1 MAIAKAC
8 QISTPCERPQSLVL
22 QGLRYNRRAPVTH
35 TFPRRASISTR
46 PRRPATC
53 ARHKVRFGNRT
64 RDGPNAAAR
73 TREARTRD
81 THNLPNTIHN
91 PPHGRAGI
99 FRIMGVQCFSALL
112 FLGSVDT
119 GGEMVT
125 TVFGFSGV
133 RALFRGF
140 GTESWV
146 SRAFWLFLGLF
157 HPTTHR
163 PEHGLAHSHQI

>member
-1 MAIAKAC
+1 VAIAKAC

-99 FRIMGVQCFSALL
+99 FRIMGVQRFLALL
-112 FLGSVDT
+112 QPARLPRRRSAPPAHDPRQT
-119 GGEMVT
+119 P
-125 TVFGFSGV
+125 
-133 RALFRGF
+133 R
-140 GTESWV
+140 
-146 SRAFWLFLGLF
+146 
-157 HPTTHR
+157 HPAPASLDPAR
-163 PEHGLAHSHQI
+163 QYRWQL